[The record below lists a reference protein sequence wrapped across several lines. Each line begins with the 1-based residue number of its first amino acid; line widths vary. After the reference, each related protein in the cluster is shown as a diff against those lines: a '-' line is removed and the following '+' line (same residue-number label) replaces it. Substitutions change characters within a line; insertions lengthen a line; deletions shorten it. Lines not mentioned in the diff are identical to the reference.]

1 MQCECLDKHDAT
13 HFSYVGSH
21 SPLLRRQACQR
32 GQPQT
37 FVSQNVQSLVG
48 DKADPDQTPDWQ
60 LREAPGGVARQQRRV
75 GLGRAS
81 LCVRALGQN
90 AAYLAQLA

>member
-1 MQCECLDKHDAT
+1 MYRAWSVTKLIQIK
-13 HFSYVGSH
+13 
-21 SPLLRRQACQR
+21 LRIGNFARHR
-32 GQPQT
+32 GM
-37 FVSQNVQSLVG
+37 
-48 DKADPDQTPDWQ
+48 D
-60 LREAPGGVARQQRRV
+60 VARQQRRV